1 MKFLLILVAMLFAPV
16 LALAQDAVISND
28 QFLMDLI
35 QSIGGFKGA
44 SALAI
49 GAIVAQLLVKLLR
62 TPIGGSLMKNVN
74 GKAKLIIVSVI
85 TIASAVLSLKVSTDI
100 SWIAAL
106 THSSVLAT
114 ISVYFHQFYK
124 EFIEK
129 QP

>member
-1 MKFLLILVAMLFAPV
+1 MPV
-16 LALAQDAVISND
+16 ITWAQDVVVPND
-28 QFLMDLI
+28 QFIMDLI
-35 QSIGGFKGA
+35 QSIGGLKGA
-44 SALAI
+44 GAMGIAL
-49 GAIVAQLLVKLLR
+49 VVSQLLLKFLK